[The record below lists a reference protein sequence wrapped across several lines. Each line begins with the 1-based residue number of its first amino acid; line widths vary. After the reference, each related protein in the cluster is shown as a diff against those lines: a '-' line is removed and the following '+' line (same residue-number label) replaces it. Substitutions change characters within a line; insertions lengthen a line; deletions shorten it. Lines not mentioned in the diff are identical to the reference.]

1 MKVHCLSVRP
11 PFSYLLCA
19 GIKDVENR
27 SWASDY
33 RGRLFIHSS
42 GPEDIDGL
50 PDMSDL
56 PLPIYNEL
64 YRLLGV
70 EDQKEFE
77 KRVAHSLYWALDA
90 GGQLILNRDSI
101 ADGNRAEAEFVEML
115 MRRDREGLPAMLHG
129 AIIGSVV
136 LTDCVDG
143 YFDSPWRDEE
153 EFGWLISSPQLFEKP
168 ITGING
174 RLRIFDCDIPD
185 GY

>member
-1 MKVHCLSVRP
+1 MIVHCLSVRP

-19 GIKDVENR
+19 GIKDIENR
-27 SWASDY
+27 SWACDY
-33 RGRLFIHSS
+33 RGRLYIHSS

-70 EDQKEFE
+70 DDRREFE
-77 KRVAHSLYWALDA
+77 KRVKYSLYWMLDSEGELAL
-90 GGQLILNRDSI
+90 NPESI
-101 ADGNRAEAEFVEML
+101 SEGNKAEADFAEML
-115 MRRDREGLPAMLHG
+115 VKRDIQGLPTMLHG
-129 AIIGSVV
+129 AIIGSVE
-136 LTDCVDG
+136 LADCIEGD
-143 YFDSPWRDEE
+143 YDSPWRDDE
-153 EFGWLISSPQLFEKP
+153 EFGWLVSRPRLFEKP

-174 RLRIFDCDIPD
+174 RLRIFDCDIPE